1 MTYKYVEVRR
11 EIYERCSDKPL
22 KKHRSF
28 KDLKRLLKGGYGGL
42 LFLALA
48 CLGCALIVY
57 ILAPQSI
64 CCFIP
69 LAVAYGIIIV
79 MEFSGEKRYHAE
91 ERKKELSEKAELYEQ
106 YVMDIEEALRDCGI
120 DDEKKRAI
128 LKAECEGRLSDRV
141 KPYTTASSRA
151 FDMLIGVPVGLLI
164 SSFMHR
170 DSDVLVGQIL
180 GIIVIGLIIIAG
192 VRLLKFITY
201 YSDGYFK
208 DRFLLNAL
216 NELEYNI

>member
-48 CLGCALIVY
+48 CLGGALIVY

-79 MEFSGEKRYHAE
+79 MEFSGEKRYHSE

-106 YVMDIEEALRDCGI
+106 YIMDIEEALRDCGI

-180 GIIVIGLIIIAG
+180 GIIVIGLIIIAC